1 MSEIKIWCIVLGGER
16 PFPVDIG
23 GNRMVGHLKTL
34 IKQHQKPDLDG
45 FAANKLELYQLKG
58 VAFDESGKHLEK
70 IGEISENLGGQD
82 SPKLNP
88 WKKLSTIEFPED
100 MLHILVVPPA
110 GESIIQGPVP
120 ASTVEQRKGS
130 GLGSHP
136 PLLNTLF
143 TETLERRQDS
153 SLGSQAHALS
163 SSSLACGQHAL
174 MRS

>member
-1 MSEIKIWCIVLGGER
+1 MSEITIWCIVLGGEQ

-23 GNRMVGHLKTL
+23 GNKMAGHLKTL

-45 FAANKLELYQLKG
+45 FDAAKLELYQLKG

-70 IGEISENLGGQD
+70 IREISENLGGQD

-110 GESIIQGPVP
+110 GESINSRACTCEHGRAEKGQWSGQPPVVM
-120 ASTVEQRKGS
+120 SLRSCYRRGS
-130 GLGSHP
+130 YPLRDGLGRSH
-136 PLLNTLF
+136 
-143 TETLERRQDS
+143 
-153 SLGSQAHALS
+153 
-163 SSSLACGQHAL
+163 
-174 MRS
+174 RSHR

>member
-1 MSEIKIWCIVLGGER
+1 M
-16 PFPVDIG
+16 
-23 GNRMVGHLKTL
+23 KTL
-34 IKQHQKPDLDG
+34 IKQHQKPNLNS
-45 FAANKLELYQLKG
+45 FAVNKLKLYQLKG
-58 VAFDESGKHLEK
+58 VTFDESSKHLKK
-70 IGEISENLGGQD
+70 IREISENLGSQD
-82 SPKLNP
+82 SPKLNL
-88 WKKLSTIEFPED
+88 WKKLSMIEFPED

-143 TETLERRQDS
+143 TETLKWRQDS
-153 SLGSQAHALS
+153 SLGSQAHTLS

-174 MRS
+174 MHS

>member
-1 MSEIKIWCIVLGGER
+1 MSEITIWCIVLGGEQ

-23 GNRMVGHLKTL
+23 DNKMAGHLKTL

-45 FAANKLELYQLKG
+45 FDAAKLELYQLKG

-70 IGEISENLGGQD
+70 IREISENLGGQD

-110 GESIIQGPVP
+110 GESINSRACTCKHGQ
-120 ASTVEQRKGS
+120 AEKGQWS
-130 GLGSHP
+130 GQP
-136 PLLNTLF
+136 PTTF
-143 TETLERRQDS
+143 EHTI
-153 SLGSQAHALS
+153 H
-163 SSSLACGQHAL
+163 
-174 MRS
+174 